1 MKKITLLVLLLVST
15 NCFAQSN
22 TEVFLLD
29 IVKSNDKTELINLKN
44 ISNNDGYDNQPSFY
58 DNNTVLFSST
68 RNNQTDIKSYN
79 IDRNENS
86 WKTNTSFGSE
96 YSPLKIPNK
105 ETVSAVRLDENGL
118 QRLYQYNF
126 STGTSKVLLKDL
138 KVAYHV
144 WHNEDILV
152 SSVLVNDRMDL
163 VVSNLKENTNL
174 TLHKNIGRSLHKIPN
189 SKLIGF
195 ISIENNSTI
204 IKSLNPITG
213 AIKSIKSLP
222 ILITDICWLSEN
234 TILIPDGKIIAQL
247 STLDDSMSILHDFKE
262 DEINGISRISISPD
276 SKHLVLVSEESPV
289 ILIQKQTLAFNNRD
303 LESFA
308 SYYSDNVIVQKFPN
322 DTLYAGKSKLR
333 SNYKDIFSNNPEA
346 NVEVVKRINK
356 GNIVIDEERININ
369 GKVLHRAVLYE
380 MNNGKIVSKTFFQE
394 NEKLP
399 EAEAIVQQQLEAF
412 NTKNINAFVKTFDS
426 EVKAYDF
433 PDKLYVQGEK
443 QLHTTFS
450 DFFSQTPD
458 LHCEITNRIIIGS
471 VVIDEEYLTV
481 NGDNFK
487 AIAIYEIENGKI
499 SKMTTVR

>member
-222 ILITDICWLSEN
+222 ILITDIGWLSEN